1 MSSALQSLFLAIA
14 QARNEQEVR
23 SHIMVDIG
31 AYFQANRWGLFFRDR
46 DPGKITPIKKSL
58 QLALSIEYNPVL
70 RYLVERHAPIHE
82 ASLLPPG
89 VWAKICPRFDHG
101 HVMVGPIVDR
111 GYLIGGVGL
120 TRTQADP
127 AFNDL
132 ELSDLG
138 ALCLHL
144 STWWALSQS
153 KIPNIPENSL
163 LTARE
168 LQIAELVARG
178 LTNESIGKSLWI
190 SENSVKQALKRIFRK
205 LKISSRAEL
214 VSQLFPVTSTK

>member
-23 SHIMVDIG
+23 SRIMMDIG

-58 QLALSIEYNPVL
+58 QLALSIEYNPLL

-127 AFNDL
+127 EFNDRD
-132 ELSDLG
+132 LSDMG

-144 STWWALSQS
+144 STWWALNKPQGVKTLDSS
-153 KIPNIPENSL
+153 I
-163 LTARE
+163 LTPRE

-178 LTNESIGKSLWI
+178 LTNESISKSLWI
-190 SENSVKQALKRIFRK
+190 SENSVKQALKRIFGK
-205 LKISSRAEL
+205 LEIASRVELIGKLSASS
-214 VSQLFPVTSTK
+214 K